1 MFRKLVYIAILPL
14 VGMSQ
19 DIPKGVKYDLT
30 DLIYPRVA
38 RLARIQGVVTLQLTP
53 GETGQEIK
61 LINGS
66 AYLVREPT
74 NNLSKWRT
82 DQPVTVNYIF
92 RLRDPDISKTR
103 VPKGDAFDRMILGMF
118 HLATYTVEYHCK
130 QSSGELIDPRVVKES
145 PLILDVEVLGG

>member
-53 GETGQEIK
+53 GET
-61 LINGS
+61 
-66 AYLVREPT
+66 T
-74 NNLSKWRT
+74 
-82 DQPVTVNYIF
+82 
-92 RLRDPDISKTR
+92 
-103 VPKGDAFDRMILGMF
+103 
-118 HLATYTVEYHCK
+118 C
-130 QSSGELIDPRVVKES
+130 QSGAQTSL
-145 PLILDVEVLGG
+145 